1 MIETFL
7 KTKDTY
13 MTKSKFGNFI
23 YDIDVDRTLP
33 KRAFF
38 DINIA
43 KEGLLCIYEVF
54 KKNDLRF
61 FLIFGTCLGAVR
73 DKKFIEDDVDIDIG
87 IYQIDTAKLIQ
98 SIVILKEKFDF
109 RVSKVSLK
117 EESITIVYKNIIIDI
132 GLFSKK
138 DDYYIY
144 NDFYENKMPQ
154 EFLDR
159 LDSIEF
165 LDKYFYVPFNVKR
178 YLKHQYGKNWKTPIK
193 EWDYFN
199 KYMPNSVLFF
209 LRKTKSN
216 IRLFIKKTIDK
227 KYFILLKI
235 GLLHR
240 GILQKLGMRN
250 IKNAQKSG
258 QGFCDTYV
266 IKANQ
271 NIVLKVNN
279 QSRFEYFKDD
289 FKKVEPIYQFLDY
302 KERFL
307 YEKNIFEKLNKQD
320 VKIINNSIIFPFI
333 DSKPLNSYIGSE
345 DFYIFLKEAI
355 FLLKN
360 SCISHGDFHIEN
372 ILISRENKI
381 ILIDFEMIFS
391 DYLSKEEQFYYD
403 IYYLFAKL
411 EYKYSKFF
419 DNDYK
424 RLKKFINDNFSP
436 SDKDN
441 IIKVSDKTKRYFFS
455 VNGARVELF
464 K

>member
-13 MTKSKFGNFI
+13 IKKSRFGNFI
-23 YDIDVDRTLP
+23 YNIDVNRTLP

-38 DINIA
+38 DMYIA
-43 KEGLLCIYEVF
+43 KEGLLYIHEVF
-54 KKNDLRF
+54 KKEDLRF

-73 DKKFIEDDVDIDIG
+73 DKNFIKHDIDIDLG
-87 IYQIDTAKLIQ
+87 IYQKDKKKLIQ
-98 SIVILKEKFDF
+98 SIKILKEKFNF

-117 EESITIVYKNIIIDI
+117 EESITVVYKNIIIDI

-138 DDYYIY
+138 NNYYIY
-144 NDFYENKMPQ
+144 NDFYENRMPQ
-154 EFLDR
+154 VFLDR
-159 LDSIEF
+159 LERIGF
-165 LDKYFYVPFNVKR
+165 LDKDFYVPFNVEK
-178 YLKHQYGKNWKTPIK
+178 YLKHQYGKNWKTPVK

-199 KYMPNSVLFF
+199 KYMPNRVLFF
-209 LRKTKSN
+209 LRKTKLN
-216 IRLFIKKTIDK
+216 IRFFIRKTIDK

-235 GLLHR
+235 GVLHR
-240 GILQKLGMRN
+240 DILQKLGLRN

-289 FKKVEPIYQFLDY
+289 FKKVEPIYQFLEY

-307 YEKNIFEKLNKQD
+307 YEKNIFEKLNKEE

-333 DSKPLNSYIGSE
+333 DSKPLNSYLGSE

-355 FLLKN
+355 LLLKN
-360 SCISHGDFHIEN
+360 KNISHGDFHIDN
-372 ILISRENKI
+372 ILISNENKI

-411 EYKYSKFF
+411 EYRYPDFF
-419 DNDYK
+419 DNNVE
-424 RLKKFINDNFSP
+424 RLRKFINETVS
-436 SDKDN
+436 STDKKN
-441 IIKVSDKTKRYFFS
+441 IIKVADKTKKYFFN
-455 VNGARVELF
+455 VNGASIELF
-464 K
+464 R

>member
-13 MTKSKFGNFI
+13 IIQNRFGNFI

-38 DINIA
+38 DTNIA
-43 KEGLLCIYEVF
+43 KEGLLYIYEVF

-61 FLIFGTCLGAVR
+61 FLIFGTCLGAIR
-73 DKKFIEDDVDIDIG
+73 DKNFIKHDVDIDLG
-87 IYQIDTAKLIQ
+87 IYQIDREKLIQ
-98 SIVILKEKFDF
+98 SIVKLKDNFNF
-109 RVSKVSLK
+109 QVSKISLK
-117 EESITIVYKNIIIDI
+117 EESITIIYKNIIIDI
-132 GLFSKK
+132 GLFHKK

-144 NDFYENKMPQ
+144 NDFYENRMPQ
-154 EFLDR
+154 KFLNK
-159 LDSIEF
+159 LDNIRF
-165 LDKYFYVPFNVKR
+165 LDKKFYVPFNVEE
-178 YLKHQYGKNWKTPIK
+178 YLKHQYGKNWKTPIE

-199 KYMPNSVLFF
+199 KYMPNSILFF
-209 LRKTKSN
+209 LKKIKLN

-227 KYFILLKI
+227 KYFILLKT

-240 GILQKLGMRN
+240 DILQKLYIKN
-250 IKNAQKSG
+250 IKNVQKSG

-289 FKKVEPIYQFLDY
+289 FKKVEPIYKFLDY

-307 YEKNIFEKLNKQD
+307 YEKNIFEKLNKKN
-320 VKIINNSIIFPFI
+320 VKIVNNSIIFPFI
-333 DSKPLNSYIGSE
+333 DSKSLNNYIGSE

-360 SCISHGDFHIEN
+360 SHIYHGDFHIEN

-391 DYLSKEEQFYYD
+391 DYLSKEEKFYYD

-419 DNDYK
+419 DNDYT
-424 RLKKFINDNFSP
+424 RLKKFINEIFS
-436 SDKDN
+436 SADRDN
-441 IIKVSDKTKRYFFS
+441 IIKVADKTKMYFFS

-464 K
+464 R